1 MFVGVTNPDRL
12 LEPGMELLGVAHR
25 ACVPTARRRLQAG
38 TVMLP
43 ERLPQLIV
51 EEETGDLPALHLPPS
66 VEACPFCG
74 DSHVGREHVF
84 ARWISRELARYG
96 RFVSQTPYGPKTRT
110 TINVTAPV
118 CGTCNNRWL
127 SVLENDVQPIL
138 SPMMHGAKAIS
149 LSVDAQRLLATWAV
163 KTALMLDLSR
173 ETPVIQAG
181 FYRDFRLQR
190 RPFDSHVVML
200 GAYNGGNVVRAYHH
214 ELRLGAGE
222 GHPPVGFVT
231 TFTVFRT
238 LFQVVGH
245 FTTGSATWR
254 DDRRLTVGL
263 HTIWPTSGAIDWPR
277 DGLAFSDDAVEELV
291 VSVEG

>member
-1 MFVGVTNPDRL
+1 
-12 LEPGMELLGVAHR
+12 
-25 ACVPTARRRLQAG
+25 
-38 TVMLP
+38 
-43 ERLPQLIV
+43 
-51 EEETGDLPALHLPPS
+51 
-66 VEACPFCG
+66 
-74 DSHVGREHVF
+74 
-84 ARWISRELARYG
+84 
-96 RFVSQTPYGPKTRT
+96 
-110 TINVTAPV
+110 
-118 CGTCNNRWL
+118 
-127 SVLENDVQPIL
+127 
-138 SPMMHGAKAIS
+138 MMHGAKAIS

-214 ELRLGAGE
+214 ESRLGAGE

-245 FTTGSATWR
+245 FTSGSATWR